1 MSINGGINAEASMRS
16 LLLSILTMVLVS
28 CTSIG
33 GEPPL
38 DLLGNP
44 AAVGTGEKTIVITP
58 QTRHVNVTGGEIIDF
73 KVGDKAFAWHFFVA
87 STVSAFDLQRV
98 APPGML
104 NHSVIAYVAP
114 DPRYCCR
121 DGSGRGR

>member
-1 MSINGGINAEASMRS
+1 MRS
-16 LLLSILTMVLVS
+16 LLLSVCVIVLMG
-28 CTSIG
+28 CASIG

-38 DLLGNP
+38 DLLGNS
-44 AAVGTGEKTIVITP
+44 AAVGTGVKTIVITP

-73 KVGDKAFAWHFFVA
+73 RVGEKAFAWHFFVA
-87 STVSAFDLQRV
+87 TTVSAFDLKRV

-104 NHSVIAYVAP
+104 DHSVIAYVAP

-121 DGSGRGR
+121 NGSDRGR